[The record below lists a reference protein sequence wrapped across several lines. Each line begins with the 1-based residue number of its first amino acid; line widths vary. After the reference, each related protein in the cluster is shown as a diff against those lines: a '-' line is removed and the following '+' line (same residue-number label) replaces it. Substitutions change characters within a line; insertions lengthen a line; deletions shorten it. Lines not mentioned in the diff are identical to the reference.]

1 MSIEVTIRNKE
12 IPASMSDYAKK
23 KAEAFE
29 ADFPKTSSVHVVLDT
44 ITHLYKAQFTAVV
57 AGTQFTSEVEDDANF
72 IKAIDDAAD
81 KLYRQA
87 RKHQDKI
94 GDNHKA

>member
-12 IPASMSDYAKK
+12 IPASLSDYATEKGK
-23 KAEAFE
+23 AFE
-29 ADFPKTSSVHVVLDT
+29 ADFPKTTQFHVILDT
-44 ITHLYKAQFTAVV
+44 EPHLFKAHFSATVC
-57 AGTQFTSEVEDDANF
+57 GTQFDSTGEDADNF